1 MNSFANILNYRWRM
15 LIWVIICFIAGS
27 VLFSVTL
34 PALVIIFQGLK
45 WALQGHPWV
54 LVSLILLLH
63 YLQFGVLDA
72 YKVSTFVCLICL
84 LVLCLLISC
93 LLIFYA
99 WVTDWYEFLLC
110 IGCSLPFLIIEL
122 YDGSIS
128 GGNTVRRAIEFGR
141 TYVVRPKGKHQATV
155 VWLHGLGDN
164 GSR

>member
-1 MNSFANILNYRWRM
+1 MANA
-15 LIWVIICFIAGS
+15 IWVFICFIAGS

-99 WVTDWYEFLLC
+99 WVADWYEFLLC
-110 IGCSLPFLIIEL
+110 IGYSSPFLIIEL
-122 YDGSIS
+122 YDDSIS
-128 GGNTVRRAIEFGR
+128 GGNTVRRALEFGR